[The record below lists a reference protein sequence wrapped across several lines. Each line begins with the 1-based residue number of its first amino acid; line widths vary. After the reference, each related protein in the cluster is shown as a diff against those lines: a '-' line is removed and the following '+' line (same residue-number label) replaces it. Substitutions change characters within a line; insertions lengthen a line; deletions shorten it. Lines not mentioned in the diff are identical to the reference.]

1 MPPHIKLT
9 VELAGTDPASAAMQD
24 IIEQGYSL
32 FRRYPVPSR
41 FNVCCAYCFSEEQ
54 QQALRQTSIRTV
66 PFDLLRDWNSS
77 CNPEA
82 QDSNEIRYLLPRL
95 LEFIAYRE
103 FPSTIDETC
112 CLRRVG
118 ETNINHW
125 RPEEQEFMVR
135 FAQQFM
141 RDWVSVDDV
150 VELDYMLQMF
160 HFGSLKIAP
169 LLDAILDV
177 PGYWVTVSLAYLLYF
192 QRDDMIRDA
201 FVERDEDD
209 ESVTHQIKAWAT
221 CVRRQLFKRAAQA
234 IETPESLRQCS
245 ATYSAPVDSWMID
258 ECLCAMHDASLQPGK
273 GYAWKN

>member
-1 MPPHIKLT
+1 MPP
-9 VELAGTDPASAAMQD
+9 SAAMQD
-24 IIEQGYSL
+24 IIEQGYHL

-54 QQALRQTSIRTV
+54 QQALRQISIRAV

-95 LEFIAYRE
+95 LEFIACKE
-103 FPSTIDETC
+103 FPSTVDEAC

-118 ETNINHW
+118 ETNIKRW
-125 RPEEQEFMVR
+125 RPEERAFMVR

-141 RDWVSVDDV
+141 RDWVSVDDA

-160 HFGSLKIAP
+160 HFGGLKIAP

-177 PGYWVTVSLAYLLYF
+177 PGYWATVSLAYLLYF

-201 FVERDEDD
+201 YVERDEDD
-209 ESVTHQIKAWAT
+209 ESITHQIKAWAT
-221 CVRRQLFKRAAQA
+221 SVQRQLFERAALA
-234 IETPESLRQCS
+234 MESPETLGQCS
-245 ATYSAPVDSWMID
+245 SMCSAQVDSWTID
-258 ECLCAMHDASLQPGK
+258 ECLRAMHDAPLQPDRC
-273 GYAWKN
+273 NN

>member
-1 MPPHIKLT
+1 MPPS
-9 VELAGTDPASAAMQD
+9 GAMQD
-24 IIEQGYSL
+24 IIEQGYLL

-54 QQALRQTSIRTV
+54 QQALRQTSIRAV

-77 CNPEA
+77 ANPEA

-125 RPEEQEFMVR
+125 RPEEQAFMVR
-135 FAQQFM
+135 FAQQFI

-150 VELDYMLQMF
+150 VELNDMLQMF
-160 HFGSLKIAP
+160 HFGGLKIVS
-169 LLDAILDV
+169 LLDAMLEV
-177 PGYWVTVSLAYLLYF
+177 PGYWATVSLAYLLYF

-201 FVERDEDD
+201 FVDRDEDD
-209 ESVTHQIKAWAT
+209 ESITQQIKVWAT

-273 GYAWKN
+273 G